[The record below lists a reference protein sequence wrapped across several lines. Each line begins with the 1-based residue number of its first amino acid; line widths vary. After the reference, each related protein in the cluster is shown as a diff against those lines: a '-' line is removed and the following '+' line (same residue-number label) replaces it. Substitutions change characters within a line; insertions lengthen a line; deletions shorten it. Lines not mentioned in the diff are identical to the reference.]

1 MTSRQRVGLPFFGPA
16 LPLADVPEAW
26 VDRTALYAGETVRR
40 IDDIVSAREAV
51 ERLTSDG

>member
-1 MTSRQRVGLPFFGPA
+1 M
-16 LPLADVPEAW
+16 

-40 IDDIVSAREAV
+40 ITDVVSAREAV